1 MTFSIVA
8 RCPRS
13 ETLGVATSSRAL
25 AAGANVPYARAGIGA
40 IASQSFGNPYL
51 AIDGLNLLASGL
63 SPTEVLTNL
72 LPADP
77 GRDMRQVLMVDA
89 RGRTAAHTGS
99 RCIAWCG
106 HLSGPGYAV
115 GGNILVGQE
124 TIRAMAEAF
133 EASSEEEE
141 LPERLM
147 RALEAG
153 QAAGGDRRGRQSAG
167 LLVVDREEY
176 PYLDV
181 RVDDHPDPVLELR
194 RVFEVAKHELAVWG
208 PYNPTREVP
217 WHPRLQELSE
227 QIGNSLAAGRAS
239 KEKED

>member
-13 ETLGVATSSRAL
+13 EMLGVATSSRAL
-25 AAGANVPYARAGIGA
+25 AAGAVVPYARAGVGA
-40 IASQSFGNPYL
+40 IASQSFGNAYL
-51 AIDGLNLLASGL
+51 GIDGLNLLASDL
-63 SPTEVLTNL
+63 SPTEVLSQL

-77 GRDMRQVLMVDA
+77 GRDMRQLLIVDA
-89 RGRTAAHTGS
+89 QGRTAAHTGS

-106 HLSGPGYAV
+106 HRSGGGYVV
-115 GGNILVGQE
+115 GGNILVGEE

-133 EASSEEEE
+133 EASSEEE

-181 RVDDHPDPVLELR
+181 RVDDHLDPVAELR

-217 WHPRLQELSE
+217 WHPRLQEISE
-227 QIGNSLAAGRAS
+227 QIASSPAAERTS
-239 KEKED
+239 KEKES